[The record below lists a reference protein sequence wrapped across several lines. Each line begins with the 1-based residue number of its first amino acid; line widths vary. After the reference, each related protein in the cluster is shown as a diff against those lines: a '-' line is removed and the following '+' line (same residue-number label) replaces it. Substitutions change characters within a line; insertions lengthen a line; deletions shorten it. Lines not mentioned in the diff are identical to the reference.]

1 MNLPNM
7 RKEKRRITGEESLE
21 MILNFGKILAL
32 TPPYNPELTL
42 FRKIYSTVV
51 LAVITVG
58 VIISTINKRLYR
70 NFISIK
76 IAEHFVLDGSLLIF
90 NYCSITA
97 VTFWKR
103 RQWKELVEN
112 LKIIADA
119 EIWSS
124 VVVFIALQF
133 LGVLTLTF
141 ALYTRIDM
149 YGFEYV
155 SRYNVDYLQDYMLYS
170 YNTILYV
177 IARMIFIN
185 YKLINKFLWQILHRT
200 GDCETNCHL
209 KLKQI
214 ETHLYL
220 LKDTVDIFNDIFGW
234 PIFFI
239 IVYTT
244 LHILNHFDNIFA
256 ASLFPD
262 SEPNPTVKIVIDIG
276 ILLLTF
282 VSNKKSGF
290 INMIYLKVG
299 TTTMIVTCDSIVMEA
314 ESILSMFLKL
324 QRYSDGDLRR
334 KQKFYLGSRVVLENF
349 PKFSAARFFNI
360 SRTTILSILGSVTN
374 YFIIMIQFYRT

>member
-76 IAEHFVLDGSLLIF
+76 IAEHLVLDGSLLIF

-133 LGVLTLTF
+133 LGVLTLTS
-141 ALYTRIDM
+141 ALYTRVDM

-282 VSNKKSGF
+282 VSNKKNPVS
-290 INMIYLKVG
+290 
-299 TTTMIVTCDSIVMEA
+299 
-314 ESILSMFLKL
+314 
-324 QRYSDGDLRR
+324 
-334 KQKFYLGSRVVLENF
+334 
-349 PKFSAARFFNI
+349 
-360 SRTTILSILGSVTN
+360 
-374 YFIIMIQFYRT
+374 

>member
-1 MNLPNM
+1 MNLPNF
-7 RKEKRRITGEESLE
+7 RKEKRRITGVESLE
-21 MILNFGKILAL
+21 IILNFGKILAL
-32 TPPYNPELTL
+32 TPTCNVEVTL

-76 IAEHFVLDGSLLIF
+76 IAEHFLLDGSLLIF
-90 NYCSITA
+90 NYCSVTA

-112 LKIIADA
+112 LKVIAEA

-124 VVVFIALQF
+124 VVVFIGLQF
-133 LGVLTLTF
+133 FGVLILTF
-141 ALYTRIDM
+141 ALYTKIDM
-149 YGFEYV
+149 YGFEYLT
-155 SRYNVDYLQDYMLYS
+155 RYNVDYLQDYMLYS

-177 IARMIFIN
+177 IARMIFIK
-185 YKLINKFLWQILHRT
+185 YKLIHKFLRQVLYRKD
-200 GDCETNCHL
+200 DCEMNYYL

-256 ASLFPD
+256 ASLLPD
-262 SEPNPTVKIVIDIG
+262 SEPNPTVKIVIDAS

-282 VSNKKSGF
+282 VSNKIIRFHKF
-290 INMIYLKVG
+290 
-299 TTTMIVTCDSIVMEA
+299 D
-314 ESILSMFLKL
+314 LSKGRNHHYDCHL
-324 QRYSDGDLRR
+324 
-334 KQKFYLGSRVVLENF
+334 
-349 PKFSAARFFNI
+349 
-360 SRTTILSILGSVTN
+360 
-374 YFIIMIQFYRT
+374 

>member
-1 MNLPNM
+1 
-7 RKEKRRITGEESLE
+7 

-51 LAVITVG
+51 LAAITVG

-185 YKLINKFLWQILHRT
+185 YKLINKFLWQVLHRT

-282 VSNKKSGF
+282 V
-290 INMIYLKVG
+290 G

-314 ESILSMFLKL
+314 ESILSMFFKL